1 MSTKAEYA
9 ISLHDKGYNCAQAV
23 ACTFCKEFGVDE
35 QEMFKIAEGFGLGM
49 GMMEMCGALSGMMMV
64 IGLAGSV
71 GDLKKGMPTKGS
83 TYKQVKEQ
91 VQKFKEKNGSYLCRE
106 LKGVETG
113 KVLCSCPQ
121 CIMDAVALTEEY
133 LKEHQADTNV
143 LRQSAHHRSSRCAGF
158 FMGTVGSVPA
168 YDRPVFWRRS
178 NKEKM
183 SQAAHSALG
192 INRRR

>member
-1 MSTKAEYA
+1 
-9 ISLHDKGYNCAQAV
+9 
-23 ACTFCKEFGVDE
+23 
-35 QEMFKIAEGFGLGM
+35 M

-64 IGLAGSV
+64 IGLANSV
-71 GDLKKGMPTKGS
+71 GDLEKGMPTKGS

-133 LKEHQADTNV
+133 LKEHQAD
-143 LRQSAHHRSSRCAGF
+143 
-158 FMGTVGSVPA
+158 
-168 YDRPVFWRRS
+168 
-178 NKEKM
+178 K
-183 SQAAHSALG
+183 
-192 INRRR
+192 

>member
-1 MSTKAEYA
+1 MSPKAAYA
-9 ISLHDKGYNCAQAV
+9 ISLHNPAYNCAQAV

-35 QEMFKIAEGFGLGM
+35 QELFRIAEGFGLGM

-64 IGLAGSV
+64 IGLANSV

-83 TYKQVKEQ
+83 TYKQVKDQ

-133 LKEHQADTNV
+133 LKKHQAD
-143 LRQSAHHRSSRCAGF
+143 
-158 FMGTVGSVPA
+158 
-168 YDRPVFWRRS
+168 
-178 NKEKM
+178 K
-183 SQAAHSALG
+183 
-192 INRRR
+192 

>member
-1 MSTKAEYA
+1 MSTKAESA
-9 ISLHDKGYNCAQAV
+9 ISLHDQGYNCAQAV

-35 QEMFKIAEGFGLGM
+35 QEMFRIAEGFGLGM

-64 IGLAGSV
+64 IGLANSV
-71 GDLKKGMPTKGS
+71 GDLEKGMPTKGS

-133 LKEHQADTNV
+133 LKKHQAD
-143 LRQSAHHRSSRCAGF
+143 
-158 FMGTVGSVPA
+158 
-168 YDRPVFWRRS
+168 
-178 NKEKM
+178 K
-183 SQAAHSALG
+183 
-192 INRRR
+192 

>member
-1 MSTKAEYA
+1 MEDRKNMKLEDRVALAMAY
-9 ISLHDKGYNCAQAV
+9 HDRGFNCAQAV
-23 ACTFCKEFGVDE
+23 ACAYCDKAGIDE
-35 QEMFKIAEGFGLGM
+35 KTMFQLTEGFGLGM

-133 LKEHQADTNV
+133 LKKHQAD
-143 LRQSAHHRSSRCAGF
+143 
-158 FMGTVGSVPA
+158 
-168 YDRPVFWRRS
+168 
-178 NKEKM
+178 K
-183 SQAAHSALG
+183 
-192 INRRR
+192 